1 MHLYRSLVFVP
12 GVRENMIE
20 KARAFEADVI
30 VLDLEDSVPPA
41 EKERA
46 RQTVR
51 RAIPTL
57 AALGH
62 TVHVRVNAVGSGL
75 ARDDLAAVV
84 CPELS
89 GVTLPKAESAQDIRD
104 IDVLIREQELEHDVK
119 PGTLALIPTIESAR
133 GVLRC
138 EEICRA
144 STRLAAITLGADDY
158 TADLG
163 VHRTREGRELDYAR
177 QVMAVCARAADIL
190 ALDTPFADFR
200 DEEGLIREAEW
211 VRSLGFKGK
220 YLIHPGQI
228 GPVNRVF
235 HPTEEEVAYARRV
248 VEAFEEALA
257 RGEGAVQVDGRMVD
271 PPVAKR
277 AQALIEL
284 AEAID
289 ARERSRQPAGEAG
302 PLSG

>member
-1 MHLYRSLVFVP
+1 LNLYRSLVFVP
-12 GVRENMIE
+12 GIRENMIE
-20 KARAFEADVI
+20 KARGFNADVT

-41 EKERA
+41 EKEQA
-46 RQTVR
+46 RQIVR

-57 AALGH
+57 ASLGH
-62 TVHVRVNAVGSGL
+62 TVHVRVNSVGSGL

-89 GVTLPKAESAQDIRD
+89 GICLPKAESAQDIRD
-104 IDVLIREQELEHDVK
+104 IDVLIREQELEHSVK
-119 PGTLALIPTIESAR
+119 PGALVLIPTIESAR

-177 QVMAVCARAADIL
+177 QVIVVCARAADIL

-200 DEEGLIREAEW
+200 DEEGLIQESEW

-220 YLIHPGQI
+220 YLIHPSQI

-235 HPTEEEVAYARRV
+235 RPTEEEVVYARRV
-248 VEAFEEALA
+248 VEAFEEAVA
-257 RGEGAVQVDGRMVD
+257 RGHAAVQVDGRMVD
-271 PPVAKR
+271 TPVAKR
-277 AQALIEL
+277 ARALIEL
-284 AEAID
+284 AEAIE
-289 ARERSRQPAGEAG
+289 ARERSRP
-302 PLSG
+302 SVR

>member
-1 MHLYRSLVFVP
+1 LHLYRSLIFVP
-12 GVRENMIE
+12 GIRENMIE
-20 KARAFEADVI
+20 KAQGFAADVI

-41 EKERA
+41 EKEQA
-46 RQTVR
+46 RQIVR

-62 TVHVRVNAVGSGL
+62 VVHVRVNPVGSGL
-75 ARDDLAAVV
+75 SRDDLAAVV
-84 CPELS
+84 CSQLS
-89 GVTLPKAESAQDIRD
+89 GVGLPKVESAQDIRD
-104 IDVLIREQELEHDVK
+104 IDVLIREQELEHSVK
-119 PGTLALIPTIESAR
+119 PGTLALIPAIESAR
-133 GVLRC
+133 GVLCC

-144 STRLAAITLGADDY
+144 STRLTAVTLGADDY

-177 QVMAVCARAADIL
+177 QVIVVCARASDIL

-200 DEEGLIREAEW
+200 DEEGLVRESEW

-235 HPTEEEVAYARRV
+235 RPSEEEVAYARRV

-284 AEAID
+284 AEAVE
-289 ARERSRQPAGEAG
+289 ARERSRQPAE
-302 PLSG
+302 

>member
-1 MHLYRSLVFVP
+1 MALHLYRSLVFVP
-12 GVRENMIE
+12 GIRENMIE
-20 KARAFEADVI
+20 KARGFDADVI

-41 EKERA
+41 EKEQA
-46 RQTVR
+46 RPIVR
-51 RAIPTL
+51 TAIPAL
-57 AALGH
+57 VALGH
-62 TVHVRVNAVGSGL
+62 TVHVRVNPVGSGL
-75 ARDDLAAVV
+75 TRDDLAAVV

-89 GVTLPKAESAQDIRD
+89 GVCLPKVESAQDIRD
-104 IDVLIREQELEHDVK
+104 VDVLIREQELERGVK
-119 PGTLALIPTIESAR
+119 PGSLALIPTIESAR

-144 STRLAAITLGADDY
+144 STRLTAITLGADDY

-200 DEEGLIREAEW
+200 DEEGLLRESEW
-211 VRSLGFKGK
+211 VRSLGFRGK

-235 HPTEEEVAYARRV
+235 RPSEEEVDYARRV
-248 VEAFEEALA
+248 VEAFEEAVA
-257 RGEGAVQVDGRMVD
+257 RGHAAVQVDGRMVD
-271 PPVAKR
+271 TPVAKR
-277 AQALIEL
+277 ARALIEL
-284 AEAID
+284 AEAIE
-289 ARERSRQPAGEAG
+289 ARERSRPPTG
-302 PLSG
+302 

>member
-1 MHLYRSLVFVP
+1 LHLYRSLIFVP
-12 GVRENMIE
+12 GIRENMIE
-20 KARAFEADVI
+20 KARGFEADVI
-30 VLDLEDSVPPA
+30 VVDLEDSVPPA
-41 EKERA
+41 EKEQA
-46 RQTVR
+46 RKIVR
-51 RAIPTL
+51 KAVPRL

-62 TVHVRVNAVGSGL
+62 SVHVRVNPVGSGL

-84 CPELS
+84 CAGLS
-89 GVTLPKAESAQDIRD
+89 GVNLPKVESTQDIRD
-104 IDVLIREQELEHDVK
+104 IDVIIREQELEHGVK
-119 PGTLALIPTIESAR
+119 PGTLALIPAIESAR

-144 STRLAAITLGADDY
+144 STRLTAITFGADDY

-190 ALDTPFADFR
+190 ALDTPFADFQ
-200 DEEGLIREAEW
+200 DEEGLTRESEW

-235 HPTEEEVAYARRV
+235 RPSEEEVAYARRV
-248 VEAFEEALA
+248 VEAFEEAVA
-257 RGEGAVQVDGRMVD
+257 RGHGALQVDGRMVD
-271 PPVAKR
+271 APVAKR
-277 AQALIEL
+277 ARALIEL
-284 AEAID
+284 AGAIE
-289 ARERSRQPAGEAG
+289 ARERSRP
-302 PLSG
+302 

>member
-1 MHLYRSLVFVP
+1 MNLYRSLVFVP
-12 GVRENMIE
+12 GIRENMIE
-20 KARAFEADVI
+20 KARGFAADVI

-41 EKERA
+41 EKAQA
-46 RQTVR
+46 RRIVR
-51 RAIPTL
+51 RAIPAL

-62 TVHVRVNAVGSGL
+62 TVHVRVNPVDSGL

-89 GVTLPKAESAQDIRD
+89 GIGLPKAESAQDVRD
-104 IDVLIREQELEHDVK
+104 IDVLIREQELEHGVK
-119 PGTLALIPTIESAR
+119 PGTLALIPAIESAR

-177 QVMAVCARAADIL
+177 QVMVVCARATGIV

-200 DEEGLIREAEW
+200 DEEGLLRESEW
-211 VRSLGFKGK
+211 VRSLGLKGK
-220 YLIHPGQI
+220 YLIHPSQI
-228 GPVNRVF
+228 EPVNRVF
-235 HPTEEEVAYARRV
+235 RPAEEEVAYARRV
-248 VEAFEEALA
+248 VAAFDEEVA
-257 RGEGAVQVDGRMVD
+257 RGHAAVQVDGRMVD
-271 PPVAKR
+271 TPVAKR
-277 AQALIEL
+277 ARALIDL
-284 AEAID
+284 AEAIE
-289 ARERSRQPAGEAG
+289 AQERSRASAG
-302 PLSG
+302 

>member
-1 MHLYRSLVFVP
+1 LNLHRSLVFVP
-12 GVRENMIE
+12 GIRENMIE
-20 KARAFEADVI
+20 KARGFNADVT

-41 EKERA
+41 EKEQA
-46 RQTVR
+46 RQIVR
-51 RAIPTL
+51 RAIPML
-57 AALGH
+57 ASLGH
-62 TVHVRVNAVGSGL
+62 TVHVRVNSVGSGL

-89 GVTLPKAESAQDIRD
+89 GICLPKAESAQDIRD
-104 IDVLIREQELEHDVK
+104 IDVLIREQELEHGVK
-119 PGTLALIPTIESAR
+119 PGALALIPTIESAR

-177 QVMAVCARAADIL
+177 QVMVVCARAADIL

-200 DEEGLIREAEW
+200 DEEGLIQESER

-220 YLIHPGQI
+220 YLIHPSQI

-235 HPTEEEVAYARRV
+235 RPTEEEVVYARRV
-248 VEAFEEALA
+248 VEAFEEAVA
-257 RGEGAVQVDGRMVD
+257 RGHAAVQVDGRMVD
-271 PPVAKR
+271 TPVAKR
-277 AQALIEL
+277 ARALIEL
-284 AEAID
+284 AEAIE
-289 ARERSRQPAGEAG
+289 ARERSRP
-302 PLSG
+302 SVR

>member
-1 MHLYRSLVFVP
+1 LPLYRSLIFVP
-12 GVRENMIE
+12 GIRENMIE
-20 KARAFEADVI
+20 KARGFAADVI

-41 EKERA
+41 EKEQA
-46 RQTVR
+46 RQIVR
-51 RAIPTL
+51 RSIPTL

-62 TVHVRVNAVGSGL
+62 TVHVRVNPVGSGL
-75 ARDDLAAVV
+75 TRDDLAAVV

-89 GVTLPKAESAQDIRD
+89 GICLPKVESAQDIRD
-104 IDVLIREQELEHDVK
+104 IDVLIREQEMEHGVK
-119 PGTLALIPTIESAR
+119 PGTLALIPAVESAR

-144 STRLAAITLGADDY
+144 STRLTAVTLGADDY

-177 QVMAVCARAADIL
+177 QVMVVCARAADIQ

-200 DEEGLIREAEW
+200 DEEGLVRESEW

-220 YLIHPGQI
+220 YLIHPSQI

-235 HPTEEEVAYARRV
+235 RPSEEEVAYARRV

-271 PPVAKR
+271 APVAKR
-277 AQALIEL
+277 ARALIGL
-284 AEAID
+284 AEAIE
-289 ARERSRQPAGEAG
+289 ARERSRLPAG
-302 PLSG
+302 

>member
-1 MHLYRSLVFVP
+1 LHLYRSLIFVP
-12 GVRENMIE
+12 GIRENMIE
-20 KARAFEADVI
+20 KARGFAADVI

-41 EKERA
+41 EKEQA
-46 RQTVR
+46 RQIVR

-62 TVHVRVNAVGSGL
+62 TVHVRVNPVGSGL

-89 GVTLPKAESAQDIRD
+89 GICLPKVDSAQDIRD
-104 IDVLIREQELEHDVK
+104 IDVLIREQEMERGVK
-119 PGTLALIPTIESAR
+119 PGTLALIPAIESAR

-144 STRLAAITLGADDY
+144 STRLTAITLGADDY

-177 QVMAVCARAADIL
+177 QVMTVCARATDIL

-200 DEEGLIREAEW
+200 DEEGLMRESEW

-220 YLIHPGQI
+220 YLIHPSQI

-235 HPTEEEVAYARRV
+235 RPSEEEVAYACRV
-248 VEAFEEALA
+248 VEAFEEAVA
-257 RGEGAVQVDGRMVD
+257 RGHGAVQVDGRMVD

-277 AQALIEL
+277 ATALIEL
-284 AEAID
+284 AEAIEG
-289 ARERSRQPAGEAG
+289 RERSRLPGE
-302 PLSG
+302 